1 MHATTDLPGTSNQS
15 YISNTA
21 CNSNRCQRKCPE
33 SAWQCQT
40 VISARALVCVRLDND
55 VKQGGKEVMTPVT
68 GAYHLQHPPCLHT
81 RPVRATGTSPRGED
95 TPTSL
100 MATETKALTFAVLLL
115 PVQIHVCRLMMDS
128 WLDDL
133 SAYCYSTGGNSR
145 GSVSVYC
152 VVARRRVL
160 LLPELR
166 ASRLSAHI
174 YFLSLSLVPH
184 THSRWRALRHCPAG
198 GVGWG
203 SGCFIAVIVSICIPI
218 TSINAI

>member
-1 MHATTDLPGTSNQS
+1 M
-15 YISNTA
+15 
-21 CNSNRCQRKCPE
+21 
-33 SAWQCQT
+33 
-40 VISARALVCVRLDND
+40 RLDND
-55 VKQGGKEVMTPVT
+55 VKQGGKEVMTPRDRCQPSPT
-68 GAYHLQHPPCLHT
+68 PPPCLHT

-174 YFLSLSLVPH
+174 YFLSLSRSSH
-184 THSRWRALRHCPAG
+184 TLTVTCFETLPR
-198 GVGWG
+198 GWG
-203 SGCFIAVIVSICIPI
+203 GLG
-218 TSINAI
+218 